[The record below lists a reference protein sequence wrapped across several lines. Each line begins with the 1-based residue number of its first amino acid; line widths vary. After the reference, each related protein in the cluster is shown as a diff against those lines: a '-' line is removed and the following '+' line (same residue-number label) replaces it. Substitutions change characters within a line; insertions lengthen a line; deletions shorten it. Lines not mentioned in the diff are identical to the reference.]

1 MSVTEAVAII
11 GAMMLVVSTI
21 TGSVISIIKLFDEVH
36 DSREKIDSLQ
46 VEIAKYK
53 AITVEFEDYKKRTR
67 TEIVLIGQA
76 LSDARYDTAA
86 MALLINQLFDQYK
99 TTTGT
104 APEVNIEMLR
114 HMRTIGYVT
123 GPLGPL
129 DVEAVKRSQ

>member
-1 MSVTEAVAII
+1 MSITEAVAII
-11 GAMMLVVSTI
+11 GAAMLVVSTI
-21 TGSVISIIKLFDEVH
+21 TGSVISIIRLFDEVH
-36 DSREKIDSLQ
+36 DSREKIEALQ
-46 VEIAKYK
+46 NEVVRYK
-53 AITVEFEDYKKRTR
+53 ATIADFEDYKERTR
-67 TEIVLIGQA
+67 TEIVMIGQA

-99 TTTGT
+99 TATGT

-129 DVEAVKRSQ
+129 DIDAIKRM